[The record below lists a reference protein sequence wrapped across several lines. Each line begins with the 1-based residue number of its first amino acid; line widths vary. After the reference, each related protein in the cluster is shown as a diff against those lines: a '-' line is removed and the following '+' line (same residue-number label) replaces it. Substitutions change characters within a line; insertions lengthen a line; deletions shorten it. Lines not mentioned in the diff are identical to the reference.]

1 VRSRV
6 FPPLLAIGRFKFCF
20 VASLLVGCGSL
31 LLFSLTV
38 QPCTKLFLSA

>member
-20 VASLLVGCGSL
+20 VASLVGCGSL